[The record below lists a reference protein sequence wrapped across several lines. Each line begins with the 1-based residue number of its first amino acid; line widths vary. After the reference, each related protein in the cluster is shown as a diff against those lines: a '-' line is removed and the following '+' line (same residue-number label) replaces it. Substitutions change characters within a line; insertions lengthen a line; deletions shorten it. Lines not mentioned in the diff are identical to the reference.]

1 MASIDQLYSKCEDRR
16 CCRFLYKSYACLAFL
31 RLFDLS
37 ASHCNFR
44 SKNEILVLACLVSAT
59 SALPF
64 IGSVQSVAVRGALTC
79 NGKPAENV
87 KVKLYEKEVC
97 ESFPYTEG
105 LPLLLKMNELMKSLV
120 LDKLLD
126 EKFTDAKGTFEMSGS
141 KKEVT
146 TIDPKVNIY
155 HKCNY
160 NGICYKKISVKIPK
174 NFVTEG
180 ETPSKVFDIG
190 ELNLAGSFSGE
201 STDCLN

>member
-1 MASIDQLYSKCEDRR
+1 MKVVV
-16 CCRFLYKSYACLAFL
+16 
-31 RLFDLS
+31 
-37 ASHCNFR
+37 
-44 SKNEILVLACLVSAT
+44 LVCLVSAA

-64 IGSVQSVAVRGALTC
+64 IGSVQSVAVTGKLTC

-87 KVKLYEKEVC
+87 KVKLYEKE
-97 ESFPYTEG
+97 F
-105 LPLLLKMNELMKSLV
+105 LPSRFEVYSIIAALV

-126 EKFTDAKGTFEMSGS
+126 EKFSDSKGVFNLAGS
-141 KKEVT
+141 KKELT

-160 NGICYKKISVKIPK
+160 EGICYKKISVKIPK

-180 ETPSKVFDIG
+180 ETADKVFDIG
-190 ELNLAGSFSGE
+190 ELNLAGAFSGE

>member
-1 MASIDQLYSKCEDRR
+1 MK
-16 CCRFLYKSYACLAFL
+16 F
-31 RLFDLS
+31 
-37 ASHCNFR
+37 
-44 SKNEILVLACLVSAT
+44 LVLLSVVSAA

-64 IGSVQSVAVRGALTC
+64 IGTVQSVAVTGKLTC

-87 KVKLYEKEVC
+87 KVKLYEKEV
-97 ESFPYTEG
+97 
-105 LPLLLKMNELMKSLV
+105 L

-126 EKFTDAKGTFEMSGS
+126 EKFSDSKGTFNLSGN
-141 KKEVT
+141 KKELT

-160 NGICYKKISVKIPK
+160 EGLCFKKISVKIPK

-180 ETPSKVFDIG
+180 ETPDKVFDIG
-190 ELNLAGSFSGE
+190 ELNLAGAFSGE

>member
-1 MASIDQLYSKCEDRR
+1 MKVVL
-16 CCRFLYKSYACLAFL
+16 
-31 RLFDLS
+31 
-37 ASHCNFR
+37 
-44 SKNEILVLACLVSAT
+44 LVCLVSAA

-64 IGSVQSVAVRGALTC
+64 IGSVQSVAVTGKLTC

-87 KVKLYEKEVC
+87 KVKLYEKEVY
-97 ESFPYTEG
+97 SIIAA
-105 LPLLLKMNELMKSLV
+105 LV

-126 EKFTDAKGTFEMSGS
+126 EKFSDSKGVFSLAGS
-141 KKEVT
+141 KKELT

-160 NGICYKKISVKIPK
+160 EGICYKKISVKIPK

-180 ETPSKVFDIG
+180 ETADKVFDIG
-190 ELNLAGSFSGE
+190 ELNLAGAFSGE